1 MPLSE
6 TDLIKARSNW
16 GKEIIKISKAYED
29 DGIERASLV
38 ALKMLDNLYGFNLGP
53 VLFKPTLSGGDQT
66 FRLSKAAALSY
77 FVGHNTEYPLDT
89 GFGIKHW
96 REFKSETAAVFIDES
111 IAMWMGWVTLTDAN
125 FKKVKV
131 DKSWGYKL
139 DGNGTMRIVLH
150 HSSLPYEP

>member
-1 MPLSE
+1 M
-6 TDLIKARSNW
+6 
-16 GKEIIKISKAYED
+16 
-29 DGIERASLV
+29 
-38 ALKMLDNLYGFNLGP
+38 GP

-77 FVGHNTEYPLDT
+77 FVGITEYPLDT

-125 FKKVKV
+125 FKKSKLTKV
-131 DKSWGYKL
+131 GVINL
-139 DGNGTMRIVLH
+139 MVMAL
-150 HSSLPYEP
+150 